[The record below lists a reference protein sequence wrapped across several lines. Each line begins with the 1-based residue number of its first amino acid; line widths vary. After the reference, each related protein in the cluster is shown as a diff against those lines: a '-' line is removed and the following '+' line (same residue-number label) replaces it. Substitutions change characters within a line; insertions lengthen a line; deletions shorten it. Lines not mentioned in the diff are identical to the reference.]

1 MRRESA
7 PREHDET
14 GALRSMRRCN
24 NTGRLL
30 DHRMRII
37 KGLRRYPALPGPSCL
52 TLGTFD
58 GVHLGHQEVI
68 RSTVRKAAD
77 MGLTSVVITFDRHPR
92 ETLRNG
98 AGPPLLTCTEH
109 KLALIEELAVDVCVL
124 VRLNERLASMS
135 ATDFVVDVLC
145 GRFGAASVVAGARL
159 RFGKDRQGN
168 PRLLKKLG
176 NRFGFEVEFVKELR
190 VAGLPVSSTAVRRYV
205 LEGRLSSAESLLGR
219 NVSILGRVVRG
230 KSVGRRLGYCTA
242 NIRPL
247 DQVIPPNGVYVAEV
261 LVAGE
266 RHPGALNVG
275 CRPTFP
281 GRRPGSATLEVH
293 ILDFDREIYGE
304 RVEVIFHRRIRD
316 EQRFSSPHELAAQI
330 ALDIEEV
337 KRYFQNRRNRTTL
350 KKPSR
355 RHPLLPRSVKRVD

>member
-1 MRRESA
+1 
-7 PREHDET
+7 
-14 GALRSMRRCN
+14 
-24 NTGRLL
+24 
-30 DHRMRII
+30 MRII
-37 KGLRRYPALPGPSCL
+37 KGLRRYPAFPGSSCL

-68 RSTVRKAAD
+68 RRTVRNAAD
-77 MGLTSVVITFDRHPR
+77 MGLTSVVMTFDRHPR

-124 VRLNERLASMS
+124 VELDEELASMS
-135 ATDFVVDVLC
+135 ATDFVTDVLC
-145 GRFGAASVVAGARL
+145 GKFRAASVVAGARL

-176 NRFGFEVEFVKELR
+176 NRLGFEVEFVKELR
-190 VAGLPVSSTAVRRYV
+190 VAGVPVSSTAVRRDV

-219 NVSILGRVVRG
+219 KVSILGRVVRG
-230 KSVGRRLGYCTA
+230 KSLGKKIGYCTA

-247 DQVIPPNGVYVAEV
+247 DQVIPPGGVYVAEV
-261 LVAGE
+261 LVEGR

-275 CRPTFP
+275 CCPTFP
-281 GRRPGSATLEVH
+281 GRRGRSASLEVH

-304 RVEVIFHRRIRD
+304 RAEVIFHRRIRD
-316 EQRFSSPHELAAQI
+316 EKRFSSPQELAAQI

-337 KRYFQNRRNRTTL
+337 KRYFQNHRKSNTL
-350 KKPSR
+350 KKSR
-355 RHPLLPRSVKRVD
+355 RRHTVLPRRVKRVD